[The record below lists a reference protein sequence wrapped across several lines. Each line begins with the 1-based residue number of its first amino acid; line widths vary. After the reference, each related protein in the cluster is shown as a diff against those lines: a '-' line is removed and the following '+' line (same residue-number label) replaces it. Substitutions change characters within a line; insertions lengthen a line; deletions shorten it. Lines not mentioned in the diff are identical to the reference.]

1 MMTSRHAG
9 NAAVI
14 GAGVIGLTSALRLI
28 EHGWRVTILARE
40 RTPNTTSDV
49 APALWMPFKA
59 FPINRVL
66 AWARASHAEFRRLA
80 QTPET
85 GVAMVP
91 LFQYFDQPAP
101 PPWWCDGFIPFT
113 KLERAELS
121 ERFKSGYKIEI
132 PFIDSSV
139 YMPYL
144 LDRFTKRGGEIQEV
158 TLRSLDEVPK
168 EFSLIV
174 NCSGVGARELV
185 RDEKVFPIRG
195 EVVWVRKPDG
205 IGTAI
210 VEVGDGPAPTYV
222 VPRRGHCLLGS
233 VVQENDWSREP
244 RADIAADIIQRCA
257 AIQPLLR
264 DFSLLAHKVGLRPG
278 RAEVRLELEQPANG
292 RTVIHNYGHGGSGFT
307 TSWACADEVE
317 RLAEQHKFAK

>member
-1 MMTSRHAG
+1 MATRKQDG
-9 NAAVI
+9 KVAVI
-14 GAGVIGLTSALRLI
+14 GAGVMGLSCGVRLL

-49 APALWMPFKA
+49 APALWMPFRA
-59 FPINRVL
+59 FPIDRVL

-80 QTPET
+80 QMPET

-113 KLERAELS
+113 KLERAELGD
-121 ERFKSGYKIEI
+121 RFQAGYKIEI
-132 PFIDSSV
+132 PFIDTSV
-139 YMPYL
+139 YMPWL
-144 LDRFTKRGGEIQEV
+144 LDRFAKLGGDLQAA
-158 TLRSLDEVPK
+158 TLGSLDEVAE

-205 IGTAI
+205 IGSAI

-222 VPRRGHCLLGS
+222 VPRRGHILLGS
-233 VVQENDWSREP
+233 VVQENDWDWRPRREV
-244 RADIAADIIQRCA
+244 ANDIIERCA
-257 AIQPLLR
+257 AIQPLLK

-278 RAEVRLELEQPANG
+278 RTEVRLELEQPANG
-292 RTVIHNYGHGGSGFT
+292 CAVIHNYGHGGSGFT
-307 TSWACADEVE
+307 TSWACADEVVQ
-317 RLAEQHKFAK
+317 LARNTTPAP

>member
-1 MMTSRHAG
+1 MKSARDNSKVAI
-9 NAAVI
+9 I
-14 GAGVIGLTSALRLI
+14 GAGVIGLTSAVCLL
-28 EHGWRVTILARE
+28 EAGWRVTILARE

-49 APALWMPFKA
+49 APALWMPFRA
-59 FPINRVL
+59 FPVDRVL
-66 AWARASHAEFRRLA
+66 AWARASHAEFSRLA

-85 GVAMVP
+85 GVVMVP

-113 KLERAELS
+113 TLERAELGK
-121 ERFKSGYKIEI
+121 RFQAGYKIEI
-132 PFIDSSV
+132 PLIDSSV

-144 LDRFTKRGGEIQEV
+144 LDRFAKLGGEIQEA
-158 TLRSLDEVPK
+158 TLRSLADVPE

-195 EVVWVRKPDG
+195 EAVWVRKPDG

-210 VEVGDGPAPTYV
+210 VEVADGPAPTYV
-222 VPRRGHCLLGS
+222 VPRRDHVLLGS

-244 RADIAADIIQRCA
+244 RADIAADVIQRCA
-257 AIQPLLR
+257 AIQPLLK
-264 DFSLLAHKVGLRPG
+264 DFNLLAHKVGLRPG
-278 RAEVRLELEQPANG
+278 RAEVRLELEQPTNG
-292 RTVIHNYGHGGSGFT
+292 RAVIHNYGHGGSGFT
-307 TSWACADEVE
+307 TSWACADEVVQ
-317 RLAEQHKFAK
+317 LARS